1 MIVGYEDRQ
10 DDLLKQQGGG
20 GAQPSLQDRIYDV
33 EGCSTA
39 ITTSFLPNIAEPII
53 CAMRGR
59 NPDNPSERAKSNGR
73 YRQRLEMNDKG
84 TSNTITSVQKDNLVV
99 EPQVLT
105 PKRTEFGKAIRKK
118 YESHEIEMSRHDMT
132 TMEPRTDGVSN
143 TLTSVQK
150 DNYLAI
156 PEATNKGY
164 AEAHE
169 GDSVNL
175 AVPNSKTRRGRVGKQ
190 MANTLDTGCQQ
201 GVVERYNDTSYGET
215 RVFETINKTNTREVL
230 CLLRSKVGEE
240 AFQRQIGGL
249 IGILKEEILR
259 QGMHE
264 ESLCSDRT
272 DIARDR
278 ASSLLF
284 TEDSVLDTTET
295 NGVRGMRED
304 NEYRCPSQRP
314 RLSKQFTNEFDTIV
328 SQLPSEDA
336 QTKECVSYLWRACEG
351 SQSLQ
356 QTFDTMEEVWG
367 SPAQTVEYIQT
378 PKYRIRKLTVRE
390 VFRLMGVDDADI
402 DKLMNASISNS
413 QLYKCAGNSIV
424 VDVLYHIFRKLYID
438 KGCEQEN
445 FQQTLF

>member
-1 MIVGYEDRQ
+1 MKTDKTICLNSKVDGV
-10 DDLLKQQGGG
+10 
-20 GAQPSLQDRIYDV
+20 QPSLQDRIYDV

-39 ITTSFLPNIAEPII
+39 ITTSFLPNIVEPII

-59 NPDNPSERAKSNGR
+59 NPDNPNERTKSNGR
-73 YRQRLEMNDKG
+73 YGQRLEMNDKG
-84 TSNTITSVQKDNLVV
+84 TSNTITSVLKDNLVV
-99 EPQVLT
+99 EPRIIEVGRVKEGKHQQDMVQHEEGICRCICTGHHASTPHLLKTMVSEPQVLT
-105 PKRTEFGKAIRKK
+105 RKRTEFGKAIRKK
-118 YESHEIEMSRHDMT
+118 YESHEIEMSRHDIT
-132 TMEPRTDGVSN
+132 TMEPRTDGV
-143 TLTSVQK
+143 T
-150 DNYLAI
+150 D
-156 PEATNKGY
+156 
-164 AEAHE
+164 
-169 GDSVNL
+169 
-175 AVPNSKTRRGRVGKQ
+175 
-190 MANTLDTGCQQ
+190 TLDTGCQQ

-215 RVFETINKTNTREVL
+215 RVFETINKTNTREAL

-249 IGILKEEILR
+249 IRILKEEVLR
-259 QGMHE
+259 QGMYE

-278 ASSLLF
+278 ASSSLF

-314 RLSKQFTNEFDTIV
+314 RLSKQFTNEFNTIV
-328 SQLPSEDA
+328 SQLPPEDA

-367 SPAQTVEYIQT
+367 SPAPTVEYTQT

-390 VFRLMGVDDADI
+390 VFRLMGMDDADI
-402 DKLMNASISNS
+402 DKIQGAGISNS
-413 QLYKCAGNSIV
+413 QQYKMAGNSIV
-424 VDVLYHIFRKLYID
+424 VDTLYYILRKLFVD
-438 KGCEQEN
+438 KGCEKEGH
-445 FQQTLF
+445 QQTLF